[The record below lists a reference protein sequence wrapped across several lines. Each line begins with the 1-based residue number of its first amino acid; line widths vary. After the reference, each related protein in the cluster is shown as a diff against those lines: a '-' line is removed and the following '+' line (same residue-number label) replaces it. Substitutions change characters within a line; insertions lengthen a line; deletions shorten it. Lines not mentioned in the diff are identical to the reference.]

1 MSLRARFYRSAFYS
15 LFLWGPTPSSLRC
28 RLGET
33 WPGEASRG
41 EHLLDHP
48 PQWSEEE
55 HRFHFLADLAA
66 LDNQDGGRAAREWA
80 ANWLEYWSRIE
91 DLSWRPD
98 VIGDRLYA
106 WIAFQEILSGGAE
119 GPALQPALLHSLAR
133 QMRHLSRVW
142 KRVFGLARLQALR
155 GLIAAAAAVG
165 DEKRLARAIEALAG
179 ECQLQVLADGGHP
192 ARSPEAVL
200 AALAYL
206 IEARDALVA
215 ASAEIPAEL
224 LSAIDRAA
232 PLLRFFLHGDG
243 KLALFNGSSEIEA
256 GFIAEVLRRSQSAAK
271 AQHRAPHA
279 GYERLASGESLA
291 IVDCG
296 AFPPRPWDGN
306 AHAGCLA
313 LEMSC
318 GEERILVNCGA
329 RLEGHDR
336 SEAETWRI
344 AMRATAAHSTLIVAD
359 TNSAEIEDNGH
370 FAGPPFAVAVK
381 RSGDNGD
388 QYLSSSHHG
397 YGAAFGLVHV
407 REIYLAADGGDLRG
421 EDRLEPAAGSN
432 SAGRGFAIRFHLHP
446 EIQASATSGGSV
458 LLRLKSGLF
467 WRFHA
472 AGAAVNLAES
482 VYLGTGALRR
492 SQQVILSGFA
502 GPEGI
507 SVKWAMRRERGSIAE
522 RRDAE

>member
-1 MSLRARFYRSAFYS
+1 MSLRARFYRSAFYN
-15 LFLWGPTPSSLRC
+15 LFLWGPNPSSLR
-28 RLGET
+28 LILAET
-33 WPGEASRG
+33 WPGDASRG
-41 EHLLDHP
+41 KHFLNYP
-48 PQWSEEE
+48 PQWNEAD

-66 LDNQDGGRAAREWA
+66 LAGGAGGRTAREWTSH
-80 ANWLEYWSRIE
+80 WLKYCDRVE

-98 VIGDRLYA
+98 VIGDRLYS
-106 WIAFQEILSGGAE
+106 WVAFHEMLSSGEE
-119 GPALQPALLHSLAR
+119 GLSLEPLLAQSLAR
-133 QMRHLSRVW
+133 QMRHLARVW

-165 DEKRLARAIEALAG
+165 DENRLGRAIDALAD
-179 ECQLQVLADGGHP
+179 ECKLQVLADGGHP
-192 ARSPEAVL
+192 SRSPEAVL

-206 IEARDALVA
+206 IEARDALAA

-243 KLALFNGSSEIEA
+243 RLALFNGSSEIETN
-256 GFIAEVLRRSQSAAK
+256 FIAQVLRRSQSTAK
-271 AQHRAPHA
+271 PPPRAPHT
-279 GYERLASGESLA
+279 GYERLWAGESLA
-291 IVDCG
+291 ILDCG
-296 AFPPRPWDGN
+296 AHPPRPWDGN

-313 LEMSC
+313 LEMSV
-318 GEERILVNCGA
+318 GDERILVNCGA

-336 SEAETWRI
+336 EETESWRI

-359 TNSAEIEDNGH
+359 TNSAEIDAGGH

-381 RSGDNGD
+381 RSGENGD

-421 EDRLEPAAGSN
+421 EDRLEPAAGLN

-458 LLRLKSGLF
+458 LLRLKSGAF

-482 VYLGTGALRR
+482 IYLGTGTLRR

-507 SVKWAMRRERGSIAE
+507 AVKWALRRERGPIAQ
-522 RRDAE
+522 